1 MNHEAMSDRSEVKNV
16 KAREVPALLGR
27 LTIDIDMRMEAGE
40 VLSREGQTEIDL
52 VVNGC
57 KIGVY
62 NLNSC
67 DLRGRLG
74 GKKRKK

>member
-16 KAREVPALLGR
+16 KAGEVPALLGR

-40 VLSREGQTEIDL
+40 VLSWEGQTEIDL